1 MRKLSKWTFMALVV
15 AMPGSMIACGGDED
29 DDTPGTGG
37 SSGSAGKGGSGGSAG
52 KGGSSGSAGKGGSS
66 GSAGKGGSSGS
77 SGDAGSAGSAG
88 TGEAGTGNEG
98 GTGVGGSAGSGA
110 EGGTDAVGGAGA
122 GGEGNPPVECDL
134 SGETK
139 ERETL
144 PAVIDAD
151 LELDNTKD
159 YFIDGTV
166 LIADGATLTIPKCT
180 RLEGSPAPDPGILVA
195 QRGGRIEAIG
205 TADEPILFTS
215 SQAAGDRAAG
225 QWGGVVLLGQAPI
238 TRAGGAAESIYE
250 GLTDEAF
257 TYGGTDEADDS
268 GTLQYV
274 RIEFGG
280 FEIIPDKEV
289 NGLSMAGVGSGT
301 TIDHVMVSNTLDDCF
316 EWWGGTV
323 TADHLVCNNPGDD
336 YFDGDEGWQG
346 GGEFWFGRRAQF
358 AISSDDPN
366 GLEQD
371 SINSGETPR
380 SNWAFS
386 NVTLCGTGEDSGAP
400 SLSFGMVLRE
410 LVTGSIDNL
419 SLTGFDYGIDTRN
432 AFVTGDVTIEN
443 SSIWGLV
450 NTLDENAA
458 ETDAADDDM
467 GFVDASIFSEE
478 ATNDEPD
485 PGPFTAEECL
495 EIAGPAA
502 AVLESDTGAFTG
514 GAEWIEGAWVNWEEE

>member
-1 MRKLSKWTFMALVV
+1 MRKLSKWTCMALVA
-15 AMPGSMIACGGDED
+15 AMPHAMIACGGDED
-29 DDTPGTGG
+29 DDTPGGGSGGTAGKGGSSSGKGG
-37 SSGSAGKGGSGGSAG
+37 SSGSTGKGGSSSG
-52 KGGSSGSAGKGGSS
+52 KGGSSGSAGSGEEGGT
-66 GSAGKGGSSGS
+66 GATGEGGTGAT
-77 SGDAGSAGSAG
+77 GEGGTGATGEGGTGA
-88 TGEAGTGNEG
+88 TGEAGTGATGNEG
-98 GTGVGGSAGSGA
+98 GSSGA
-110 EGGTDAVGGAGA
+110 P
-122 GGEGNPPVECDL
+122 NPPTCDL
-134 SGETK
+134 SGDTK
-139 ERETL
+139 EREAL
-144 PAVIDAD
+144 PAVIDQD
-151 LELDNTKD
+151 TTLDSSKD
-159 YFIDGTV
+159 YYIDGTV

-195 QRGGRIEAIG
+195 QRGGRIEAVG

-215 SQAAGDRAAG
+215 SQAAGERAAG
-225 QWGGVVLLGQAPI
+225 QWGGVVLLGRAPI
-238 TRAGGAAESIYE
+238 TRAGNVAESIYE

-257 TYGGTDEADDS
+257 TYGGDDEADDS

-289 NGLSMAGVGSGT
+289 NGLSMAAVGSGT

-323 TADHLVCNNPGDD
+323 TANHLICNNPGDD

-371 SINSGETPR
+371 SINSGELPR
-380 SNWAFS
+380 TNWAFS

-419 SLTGFDYGIDTRN
+419 ALTGFDYGIDTRN

-450 NTLDENAA
+450 NTLDQNAD
-458 ETDAADDDM
+458 ETGDANDDVD
-467 GFVDASIFSEE
+467 FVDGSIFTEE
-478 ATNDEPD
+478 ATNEEPD

-495 EIAGPAA
+495 EAAGPAA
-502 AVLESDTGAFTG
+502 AVLDSDTGAFTG
-514 GAEWIEGAWVNWEEE
+514 GAEWIEGAWVTWEEE